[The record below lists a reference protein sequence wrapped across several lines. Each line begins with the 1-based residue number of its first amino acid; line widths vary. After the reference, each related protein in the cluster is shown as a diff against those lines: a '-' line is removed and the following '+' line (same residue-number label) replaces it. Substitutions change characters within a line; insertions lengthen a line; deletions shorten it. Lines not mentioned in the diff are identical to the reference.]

1 MAKKKE
7 APIETQEAPKAPD
20 NLNLSNPG
28 ATTTRKK
35 APKGLQPIGTSGTL
49 FVQHN

>member
-7 APIETQEAPKAPD
+7 APIEVQEAPKAPD

-28 ATTTRKK
+28 VATPKK
-35 APKGLQPIGTSGTL
+35 KEPKGLQPIGTSGTL